1 MKPMVSLPLVPASMM
16 RAALLSALG
25 PLLALSAN
33 AQAPDTL
40 WTRSLGSSASEAAG
54 TMSVNNM
61 GNNMAGAAFDA
72 VDGGLYVCTYTP
84 GNDGWVSA
92 NAGGD
97 DIWVL
102 KLDASTGDT
111 LWTRVIGGTGTDR
124 AYRLRAVSGGGVVVV
139 GRTDNGSGW
148 CPGYHGQTDGVLVRL
163 GPDGGTVWTRC
174 MGGSGQDY
182 LYDVAENPAGNLVA
196 CGESTSSNGDLAG
209 AGSGQ
214 AWVQFVNGATGSPVL
229 SFAPVGPNGTSANGL
244 ENLTIITRMA
254 NESAYLLG
262 GFTSPDFNNFNLDD
276 IWVAKMSFTGSII
289 WSRTFGSTNARD
301 GSATIVEV
309 GDGEFVIAGLLGGN
323 GGQPGYL
330 GGAGDGWLIRC
341 DAQGNA
347 VWARNYGG
355 SDWEY
360 FNDAAL
366 DAEGKLLVAGFTRST
381 NGDLANTAANGNADY
396 WLLQVDP
403 ANGDTVWTK
412 RMGGPGFDAALA
424 MARNNGTGAIALAG
438 RSDANGG
445 WVSGNNGARDL
456 WVSCLSD
463 DLSTAASALAPSASV
478 QLMPNPVADL
488 LQVRSQDPII
498 AWRLFD
504 ASGRQLMERSAP
516 MLTSLSLP
524 VAGLDEGPYLLELR
538 HAAGSSTQRRFI
550 VQR

>member
-1 MKPMVSLPLVPASMM
+1 MM
-16 RAALLSALG
+16 RAALLPALG
-25 PLLALSAN
+25 LLLALPAS

-40 WTRSLGSSASEAAG
+40 WTRSLGSSANEAAG
-54 TMSVNNM
+54 TMSVNNL

-84 GNDGWVSA
+84 GSDGWVSA

-111 LWTRVIGGTGTDR
+111 LWTRVIGGSGTDR

-163 GPDGGTVWTRC
+163 GPDGGTVWMRC
-174 MGGSGQDY
+174 LGGSGQDY

-229 SFAPVGPNGTSANGL
+229 SFAPVGPNGASANGL
-244 ENLTIITRMA
+244 ENFTIITRMA
-254 NESAYLLG
+254 GESAYLLG

-301 GSATIVEV
+301 GSAAIVEL
-309 GDGEFVIAGLLGGN
+309 GGGAFIIAGLLGGN

-366 DAEGKLLVAGFTRST
+366 DADGKLLVAGFTRSS
-381 NGDLANTAANGNADY
+381 NGDLAGTTPNGNADY
-396 WLLQVDP
+396 WLLRVDP
-403 ANGDTVWTK
+403 ANGDTLWTK

-424 MARNNGTGAIALAG
+424 MAVGASGIAVAG

-445 WVSGNNGARDL
+445 WVSGNNGGRDL
-456 WVSCLSD
+456 WVARLSD
-463 DLSTAASALAPSASV
+463 GLTTGLDARPAEAAAAVFPNPASDWLTARSEWPVTGWRITDASGRTLLHGAGAAERIVQVQASALAVGS
-478 QLMPNPVADL
+478 
-488 LQVRSQDPII
+488 
-498 AWRLFD
+498 
-504 ASGRQLMERSAP
+504 
-516 MLTSLSLP
+516 
-524 VAGLDEGPYLLELR
+524 YLLELR
-538 HAAGSSTQRRFI
+538 HPDRPASRLRFQ

>member
-1 MKPMVSLPLVPASMM
+1 MNPSSPIRMMKAMTLLKPIGTCSLLLPALV
-16 RAALLSALG
+16 ALG
-25 PLLALSAN
+25 
-33 AQAPDTL
+33 QAPDTL
-40 WTRSLGSSASEAAG
+40 WTRSYGSSASEAAG
-54 TMSVNNM
+54 VMSVNNL

-84 GNDGWVSA
+84 GSDGWVGA
-92 NAGGD
+92 NNGSD

-102 KLDASTGDT
+102 KLDAATGDT
-111 LWTRVIGGTGTDR
+111 LWTRGIGGSGVDR
-124 AYRLRAVSGGGVVVV
+124 VYRMRAVSSGGVVLV

-148 CPGYHGQTDGVLVRL
+148 CPGYQGQTDGLLIRL
-163 GPDGGTVWTRC
+163 DAGGNTVWTRC

-196 CGESTSSNGDLAG
+196 CGESTSTNGDLTG
-209 AGSGQ
+209 AGNGQ
-214 AWVQFVNGATGSPVL
+214 AWVQFINGSTGSPVV
-229 SFAPVGPNGTSANGL
+229 SYAPVGPNGSSANGL
-244 ENLTIITRMA
+244 ENFTIITRMA

-276 IWVAKMSFTGSII
+276 IWVAKMSFLGNII
-289 WSRTFGSTNARD
+289 WSRTYGSTNARD
-301 GSATIVEV
+301 GSAAIVEV
-309 GDGEFVIAGLLGGN
+309 GGGEFVIAGLLGGN
-323 GGQPGYL
+323 GGFPGYL
-330 GGAGDGWLIRC
+330 GGPGDGLLIRC

-347 VWARNYGG
+347 LWTRNYGG

-360 FNDAAL
+360 FNDAAR
-366 DAEGKLLVAGFTRST
+366 DGDGNLLLAGFSRST

-396 WLLQVDP
+396 WLLKVDP
-403 ANGDTVWTK
+403 ASGDTLWTK

-463 DLSTAASALAPSASV
+463 DLSTAAPAPAPSASV
-478 QLMPNPVADL
+478 QLMPNPVAEL
-488 LQVRSQDPII
+488 LLVRSQAPII
-498 AWRLFD
+498 AWRLLD

-524 VAGLDEGPYLLELR
+524 VAGLDDGPYLLELR
-538 HAAGSSTQRRFI
+538 HAAGSSTQRRFV